1 MDCTT
6 ITITAHTSHIKIP
19 LSTVHHCSN
28 KEKRCCSKMLYVI
41 NSRSVTDTISL
52 SVSKS
57 KLVYNI
63 LIFVDNKL
71 ALMWLLT

>member
-1 MDCTT
+1 MSYM
-6 ITITAHTSHIKIP
+6 TS
-19 LSTVHHCSN
+19 SQ
-28 KEKRCCSKMLYVI
+28 
-41 NSRSVTDTISL
+41 SVTDGISL

-71 ALMWLLT
+71 ILICVLT

>member
-1 MDCTT
+1 
-6 ITITAHTSHIKIP
+6 
-19 LSTVHHCSN
+19 
-28 KEKRCCSKMLYVI
+28 MLYVI